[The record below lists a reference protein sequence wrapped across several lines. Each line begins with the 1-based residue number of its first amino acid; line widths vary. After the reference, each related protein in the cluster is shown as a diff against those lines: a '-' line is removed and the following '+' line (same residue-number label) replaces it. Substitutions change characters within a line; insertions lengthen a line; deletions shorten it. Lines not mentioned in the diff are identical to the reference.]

1 MITGFGKYLIDNGFK
16 RYRYEWHGHGK
27 EKKQVFTEDYETE
40 SVSSL
45 GMLEYTYRR
54 DNVWCYWGLNI
65 KGHSPKFFIISNTG
79 KAEDDYFNVSD
90 YVAAVE
96 FLIEH
101 CAIVKRAHENA
112 TEAIKRLKDLPRRSL
127 KPQ

>member
-54 DNVWCYWGLNI
+54 NDVWCYWGLNI
-65 KGHSPKFFIISNTG
+65 KGHHPKFFIISTTG
-79 KAEDDYFNVSD
+79 REEDDYFDVSD
-90 YVAAVE
+90 YDDA
-96 FLIEH
+96 
-101 CAIVKRAHENA
+101 
-112 TEAIKRLKDLPRRSL
+112 
-127 KPQ
+127 

>member
-16 RYRYEWHGHGK
+16 RYRYEWVGHGK
-27 EKKQVFTEDYETE
+27 EKKRVFTEDYESE

-54 DNVWCYWGLNI
+54 DGVWCYWGLNI
-65 KGHSPKFFIISNTG
+65 KGHHPKFFIISTTG
-79 KAEDDYFNVSD
+79 KPEDDYFDISD
-90 YVAAVE
+90 YEKALQ

-101 CAIVKRAHENA
+101 SKRVKIMNESAV
-112 TEAIKRLKDLPRRSL
+112 EAINRFKNKS
-127 KPQ
+127 